1 MTAYKF
7 VVGEQVHFLP
17 STMDYNVPRGTYT
30 IVRRL
35 PFEGKNCAY
44 RVKHT
49 RDGHERVIPESQ
61 LGRQ

>member
-1 MTAYKF
+1 MAVYKF

-17 STMDYNVPRGTYT
+17 SPADHNVPRGTYT
-30 IVRRL
+30 IVRQL
-35 PFEGKNCAY
+35 PFEGGNCAY
-44 RVKHT
+44 RVKYT